1 MMSITEDEYEEE
13 HVRIQT
19 YLFDEVDESDE
30 VDLPMMEVMTTNQ
43 MIYQQKIF
51 NHYDIESKK
60 LSTLLAGK
68 MLFSRQD
75 VA

>member
-60 LSTLLAGK
+60 LSLC
-68 MLFSRQD
+68 
-75 VA
+75 